1 MGDIVRS
8 QCRLPREL
16 NEWLIDRAKQE
27 ARSKNAQL
35 IVELRTRRAELEDEA
50 VSNECASD
58 ALPASPTSREEVS
71 EGDLIGSH
79 RAGRIL
85 AR

>member
-35 IVELRTRRAELEDEA
+35 IVELRTRRAELGDG
-50 VSNECASD
+50 VVCKECASD
-58 ALPASPTSREEVS
+58 APSASPTSRQEQVS
-71 EGDLIGSH
+71 ERD
-79 RAGRIL
+79 
-85 AR
+85 

>member
-35 IVELRTRRAELEDEA
+35 VVELRTRRAELEDEA
-50 VSNECASD
+50 VCKECALNAPP
-58 ALPASPTSREEVS
+58 ALPTSRQEEVS
-71 EGDLIGSH
+71 EGD
-79 RAGRIL
+79 
-85 AR
+85 

>member
-1 MGDIVRS
+1 MGAIVRS

-50 VSNECASD
+50 VCKECASD
-58 ALPASPTSREEVS
+58 APLASPTSRQEEVS
-71 EGDLIGSH
+71 EGD
-79 RAGRIL
+79 
-85 AR
+85 

>member
-16 NEWLIDRAKQE
+16 NEWLIERAKQE

-35 IVELRTRRAELEDEA
+35 VVELRTRRAELEDEA
-50 VSNECASD
+50 VCKGCASN
-58 ALPASPTSREEVS
+58 APASPTSRHEEVS
-71 EGDLIGSH
+71 EGD
-79 RAGRIL
+79 
-85 AR
+85 

>member
-35 IVELRTRRAELEDEA
+35 VVELRTRRAELEDEA
-50 VSNECASD
+50 VCKECASD
-58 ALPASPTSREEVS
+58 APPASPTSRQEEVS
-71 EGDLIGSH
+71 DGD
-79 RAGRIL
+79 
-85 AR
+85 